1 MKQLTQLANKYSS
14 DKGTTQGSKHGFSEI
29 YDDYFTSIKNEN
41 INILEIGVN
50 DGSSLKMW
58 YEYFPK
64 AFIYGLD
71 IDDKLCY
78 NNDRVSCGILDQS
91 KDDHLDYFIKNINT
105 KFDIILDDGSHHL
118 RDQQLT
124 FYYFLSLLNSGGIYV
139 IEDLHTSLCD
149 NNTNVYGRNIEIW
162 DDKSNTTLFYLQ
174 NKPYNSVYLNN
185 KQNHY
190 IQNNIKEVHIFEKD
204 NMNVPNDYKNKS
216 ITSVIIKK

>member
-14 DKGTTQGSKHGFSEI
+14 DKGTMYGSKHGFSEI
-29 YDDYFTSIKNEN
+29 YDTYFINFKNQE

-58 YEYFPK
+58 YEYFPN

-78 NNDRVSCGILDQS
+78 NNDRISCGILDQS
-91 KDDHLDYFIKNINT
+91 KDEHLEYFTKHINT
-105 KFDIILDDGSHHL
+105 KFDIIIDDGSHHL

-124 FYYFLSLLNSGGIYV
+124 FYHFLTLLNSNGLYI

-149 NNTNVYGRNIEIW
+149 KDTNIYGRNIDIW
-162 DDKSNTTLFYLQ
+162 DDINNTTLFYLQ
-174 NKPYNSVYLNN
+174 NKPYNSVYLNDE
-185 KQNHY
+185 QNQY
-190 IQNNIKEVHIFEKD
+190 IQNNIKEVTIFEKD
-204 NMNVPNDYKNKS
+204 NVNVPDNHKNKS
-216 ITSVIIKK
+216 ITSIIIKK

>member
-1 MKQLTQLANKYSS
+1 MKQLTQLANKYFS
-14 DKGTTQGSKHGFSEI
+14 DKGTIQGSKHGFSEI
-29 YDDYFTSIKNEN
+29 YDDYFIDLKNKN
-41 INILEIGVN
+41 INILEIGIN

-58 YEYFPK
+58 YEYFSR

-91 KDDHLDYFIKNINT
+91 KDDHLDYFVKNINT

-124 FYYFLSLLNSGGIYV
+124 FYYFLSLLNPGGIYI

-162 DDKSNTTLFYLQ
+162 NDKNNTTLFYLQ
-174 NKPYNSVYLNN
+174 NKPYTSVYLNN
-185 KQNHY
+185 EQNHY
-190 IQNNIKEVHIFEKD
+190 IQNNIKEVYIFEKD